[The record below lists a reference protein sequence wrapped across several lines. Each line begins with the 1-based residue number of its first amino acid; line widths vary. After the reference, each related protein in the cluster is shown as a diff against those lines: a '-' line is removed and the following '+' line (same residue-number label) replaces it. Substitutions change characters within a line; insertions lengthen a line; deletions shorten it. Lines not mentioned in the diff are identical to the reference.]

1 MQIWTQLGR
10 YEGGLRPRYCL
21 KEKLHG
27 GQRSR
32 QTCRRRGKAQLVFAW
47 LRRNMEFSFHKLQEN
62 HYFSSTCKAADK
74 TQSKDHIQIK
84 YIRRCVRCDLR
95 NLIYFL
101 NKNNWSSKLKS
112 YQLTI
117 CGERESA
124 PNNRITDKFTVQK
137 RKRRTIFRLKTL

>member
-84 YIRRCVRCDLR
+84 YICRCVRCDPSLTHQKTQEEKMSPISGLHGESKHDNTSPLVHQPSLVQVPVPR
-95 NLIYFL
+95 
-101 NKNNWSSKLKS
+101 SS
-112 YQLTI
+112 
-117 CGERESA
+117 R
-124 PNNRITDKFTVQK
+124 
-137 RKRRTIFRLKTL
+137 

>member
-47 LRRNMEFSFHKLQEN
+47 LRRNMEKYKYLDFSKHG
-62 HYFSSTCKAADK
+62 YVCSVMA
-74 TQSKDHIQIK
+74 
-84 YIRRCVRCDLR
+84 
-95 NLIYFL
+95 
-101 NKNNWSSKLKS
+101 
-112 YQLTI
+112 
-117 CGERESA
+117 
-124 PNNRITDKFTVQK
+124 TDKEQNSYSLLCDFEMEN
-137 RKRRTIFRLKTL
+137 